1 MTLQTAHISLQRQP
15 VPLVATRWVL
25 LVWLLVSVGGAQAES
40 NMRTAVAPGV
50 GAPADASDRVEPPK
64 SATKIYKY
72 LSGDGT
78 TSFSDRPPSKQAYVV
93 LTPSCYA
100 CSLTSTINWHSTRL
114 HRDKFSDEINLASQ
128 QFNIDPA
135 LVRAVIH
142 AESGFNVHA
151 RSPKGAV
158 GLMQLMPKTARLLG
172 VANARAPKE
181 NIRGGAQYLAGLLVR
196 FKNDVG
202 LATAAYNAGPEAVQ
216 KYAGVPPYAETQVYV
231 QRVRILH
238 QRYRG
243 VPQV

>member
-1 MTLQTAHISLQRQP
+1 M
-15 VPLVATRWVL
+15 RWAL
-25 LVWLLVSVGGAQAES
+25 LALLFASAGAAEADG
-40 NMRTAVAPGV
+40 NTGTAVAPDV
-50 GAPADASDRVEPPK
+50 GTQAEGSVRVEPPK
-64 SATKIYKY
+64 PASKIYKY
-72 LSGDGT
+72 LSGGT
-78 TSFSDRPPSKQAYVV
+78 TSFSDRPPSRESYVV

-100 CSLTSTINWHSTRL
+100 CSLTSTINWQSTRL
-114 HRDKFSDEINLASQ
+114 HSDKFADEINLAAR

-158 GLMQLMPKTARLLG
+158 GLMQLMPTTARLLG
-172 VANARAPKE
+172 VANARAPRE
-181 NIRGGAQYLAGLLVR
+181 NIRGGAKYLADLLAR
-196 FKNDVG
+196 FKNDVV

-238 QRYRG
+238 QRYKG
-243 VPQV
+243 V